1 MSVCTHLIMA
11 SRDCARRPKHRSNP
25 PIAGSESGVTA
36 QCPSRNV
43 CACIN
48 TFSFGHDRGRSRHSV
63 LKRSIRRYAFVW
75 PFEETRSPRNSPRN
89 FACVPCGTQAFLFIT
104 GRAARA
110 VNVSR
115 RRSSRGSARRS
126 VSPGFEHYEA
136 VRTLSQPRRA
146 SRRAPPGGKHTVTG
160 WRNRRINCHVRHAAL
175 QCTLSA
181 SNRAPSDARYL
192 AENGASPP

>member
-1 MSVCTHLIMA
+1 MRLGHGNDMPASSMSERRMSVCTHLIMA

-25 PIAGSESGVTA
+25 PIAGSGSSVAA

-48 TFSFGHDRGRSRHSV
+48 TISFGHDRGRSRHLV

-104 GRAARA
+104 GRVARTA
-110 VNVSR
+110 NVSR
-115 RRSSRGSARRS
+115 RRSSRGSEIRYMS
-126 VSPGFEHYEA
+126 LGFEYCEA
-136 VRTLSQPRRA
+136 VRILLRQCRA
-146 SRRAPPGGKHTVTG
+146 SRRASPEG
-160 WRNRRINCHVRHAAL
+160 NVR
-175 QCTLSA
+175 
-181 SNRAPSDARYL
+181 
-192 AENGASPP
+192 

>member
-1 MSVCTHLIMA
+1 MSERWMSVCTHLIMA

-25 PIAGSESGVTA
+25 PIAGSKSGVTT

-48 TFSFGHDRGRSRHSV
+48 TFSFGHDRGRSRHLV

-104 GRAARA
+104 GRAART

-126 VSPGFEHYEA
+126 VWPGFEHCEA
-136 VRTLSQPRRA
+136 VRTLLHARGA
-146 SRRAPPGGKHTVTG
+146 SRRRRPEETYG
-160 WRNRRINCHVRHAAL
+160 NR
-175 QCTLSA
+175 
-181 SNRAPSDARYL
+181 L
-192 AENGASPP
+192 AESSDQLSCPACCIAMYAIGIEPRAI

>member
-1 MSVCTHLIMA
+1 MSVCTNLIMA
-11 SRDCARRPKHRSNP
+11 SRGCARRPKHRSNP
-25 PIAGSESGVTA
+25 PIAGSGLGVTA

-48 TFSFGHDRGRSRHSV
+48 TFSFGHDRGRSRHLV

-104 GRAARA
+104 GRAART

-126 VSPGFEHYEA
+126 VWPGFEHYEA
-136 VRTLSQPRRA
+136 VRKLLRARGA
-146 SRRAPPGGKHTVTG
+146 SRRAPPGG
-160 WRNRRINCHVRHAAL
+160 NVR
-175 QCTLSA
+175 
-181 SNRAPSDARYL
+181 
-192 AENGASPP
+192 